1 MPAAEIVNFFEIR
14 LKCNKFLSPAFSRF
28 RYKNTLT
35 VTQNLCFGEGR
46 GMVDTLRLTRMLCI
60 HGLGSGKPASMGTDG
75 QHKAQKLMSVQAPNM
90 NCFR

>member
-1 MPAAEIVNFFEIR
+1 
-14 LKCNKFLSPAFSRF
+14 
-28 RYKNTLT
+28 
-35 VTQNLCFGEGR
+35 
-46 GMVDTLRLTRMLCI
+46 MVDTLRLTRMLCI